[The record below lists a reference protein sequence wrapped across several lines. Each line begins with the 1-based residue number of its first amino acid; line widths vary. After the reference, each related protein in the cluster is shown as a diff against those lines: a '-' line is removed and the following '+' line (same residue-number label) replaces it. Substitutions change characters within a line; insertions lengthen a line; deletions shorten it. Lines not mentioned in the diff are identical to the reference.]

1 VVFIH
6 GLLGSSLNFRTLC
19 RKPEI
24 SGPRD
29 AYSVDLRNHGASP
42 HDPDVSSE
50 AMAADIALFLQ
61 QRGIPRAHIVG
72 HSLGGRVA
80 MATALLY
87 PERVERLV
95 VVDIA
100 PVDYSGSTGAEVTQ
114 SSLSVLRAMK
124 RLDLESLSRDRAD
137 RARVDVALAEQPG
150 MRDPFIRGFVMQNCV
165 QDGGPGGPWRWRV
178 GLHELLA
185 GYHSSLMAWPFAGA
199 SIPHETLFVG
209 GADSAYL
216 RGHEDACLRLCT
228 HAHLQMF
235 DGTGHYV
242 HSEKPAEFAAAVA
255 PFLSGGWT
263 QHVDPATGRAFFFQA
278 ATSTSQWDAPA

>member
-1 VVFIH
+1 M
-6 GLLGSSLNFRTLC
+6 C
-19 RKPEI
+19 RKAAL

-42 HDPDVSSE
+42 HSPDVSSE
-50 AMAADIALFLQ
+50 AMAADVAHFLQ

-100 PVDYSGSTGAEVTQ
+100 PVDYSGSAGAEVTE
-114 SSLSVLRAMK
+114 SSLGVLNAMK
-124 RLDLESLSRDRAD
+124 RLDLESLSRGRAD
-137 RARVDVALAEQPG
+137 RARVDAALAEQPG
-150 MRDPFIRGFVMQNCV
+150 LQDLFLRGFVLQNCV

-185 GYHSSLMAWPFAGA
+185 GYHSSLMAWPFGGAGY

-209 GADSAYL
+209 GADSKYL
-216 RGHEDACLRLCT
+216 RGYEDACVRLCPR
-228 HAHLQMF
+228 AHLQMF
-235 DGTGHYV
+235 AGTGHYV
-242 HSEKPAEFAAAVA
+242 HSEKPAEFVAAVA
-255 PFLSGGWT
+255 PFLGGGWT

-278 ATSTSQWDAPA
+278 ATGTSQWGAPPE